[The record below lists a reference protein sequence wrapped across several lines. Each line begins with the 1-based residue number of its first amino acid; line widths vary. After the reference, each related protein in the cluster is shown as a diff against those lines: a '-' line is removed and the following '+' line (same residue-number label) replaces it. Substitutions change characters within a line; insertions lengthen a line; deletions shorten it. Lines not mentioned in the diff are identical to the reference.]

1 MATTIIPTEAEYP
14 FLNMLNGLSGSTK
27 GVVVLYLKLS
37 ALSPVNKMPQKIK
50 AFSEQIRDDALKTG
64 QIAAFILSN
73 QDAAFVMKNQPA
85 DKAEDIIRRVRLTF
99 QGDRALYDSKIDLA
113 HIYRLES
120 DFAAIKA
127 VAEQREA
134 EHKRS
139 EKSAAPAKT
148 VPLAPEHLDAIL
160 RNIQGFNILRLIRR
174 QEAIQLGAGGFSGL
188 FLEYFTST
196 DDLKKAIAPDV
207 NVLSNRWLFQYLS
220 ETLDKRMLGISG
232 ELFAHTPKK
241 LSLNLNISTL
251 FTPMFED
258 FLAQMPDHLK
268 MVVEVRLMDAI
279 RNTRSFMTARDLLHE
294 TGNEILIDGLTP
306 DAFDFINMNLFE
318 PDFVK
323 LNWPFKGLN
332 AQIEASLKR
341 MIETFPADKV
351 ILMRVENEDTLKWGL
366 SHGIDKFQGYFIDSL
381 SAAVCRKLCPSRAKC
396 ASPARC
402 IACKARISGA
412 VRTKCLENQRLDRS
426 LEDNLKG

>member
-134 EHKRS
+134 ERKRS

-174 QEAIQLGAGGFSGL
+174 QEAIQLSASGFSGL

-220 ETLDKRMLGISG
+220 ETLDKRMLGISAD
-232 ELFAHTPKK
+232 LFAHTPKK
-241 LSLNLNISTL
+241 MSLNLNISTL

-258 FLAQMPDHLK
+258 FLAQMPEHLK
-268 MVVEVRLMDAI
+268 IVVEVRLMDI
-279 RNTRSFMTARDLLHE
+279 MQNTKSFMTARDLLHE

-306 DAFDFINMNLFE
+306 NAFEFVDFRLFR

-323 LNWPFKGLN
+323 LNWSFKGWS
-332 AQIEASLKR
+332 AEDEEALAKMTDS
-341 MIETFPADKV
+341 FDADKV
-351 ILMRVENEDTLKWGL
+351 ILMRVEDEESLKWGL

-381 SAAVCRKLCPSRAKC
+381 TAAACRNSCPYRAEC
-396 ASPARC
+396 TSLAQC
-402 IACKARISGA
+402 VACKSRISGA
-412 VRTKCLENQRLDRS
+412 VRAKCLDRKRIDRS
-426 LEDNLKG
+426 FEDNLKG

>member
-134 EHKRS
+134 ERKRS
-139 EKSAAPAKT
+139 EKSATPAKT

-174 QEAIQLGAGGFSGL
+174 QEAIQLSASGFSGL
-188 FLEYFTST
+188 FLESFCT
-196 DDLKKAIAPDV
+196 AI
-207 NVLSNRWLFQYLS
+207 SS
-220 ETLDKRMLGISG
+220 
-232 ELFAHTPKK
+232 
-241 LSLNLNISTL
+241 
-251 FTPMFED
+251 
-258 FLAQMPDHLK
+258 
-268 MVVEVRLMDAI
+268 
-279 RNTRSFMTARDLLHE
+279 
-294 TGNEILIDGLTP
+294 
-306 DAFDFINMNLFE
+306 
-318 PDFVK
+318 
-323 LNWPFKGLN
+323 
-332 AQIEASLKR
+332 
-341 MIETFPADKV
+341 
-351 ILMRVENEDTLKWGL
+351 
-366 SHGIDKFQGYFIDSL
+366 
-381 SAAVCRKLCPSRAKC
+381 
-396 ASPARC
+396 
-402 IACKARISGA
+402 
-412 VRTKCLENQRLDRS
+412 
-426 LEDNLKG
+426 

>member
-1 MATTIIPTEAEYP
+1 M
-14 FLNMLNGLSGSTK
+14 
-27 GVVVLYLKLS
+27 
-37 ALSPVNKMPQKIK
+37 
-50 AFSEQIRDDALKTG
+50 
-64 QIAAFILSN
+64 
-73 QDAAFVMKNQPA
+73 
-85 DKAEDIIRRVRLTF
+85 
-99 QGDRALYDSKIDLA
+99 
-113 HIYRLES
+113 
-120 DFAAIKA
+120 
-127 VAEQREA
+127 
-134 EHKRS
+134 
-139 EKSAAPAKT
+139 
-148 VPLAPEHLDAIL
+148 PLAPEHLDAIL

-174 QEAIQLGAGGFSGL
+174 QEAIQLSASGFSGL

-306 DAFDFINMNLFE
+306 DAFDFIDMNLFE

-332 AQIEASLKR
+332 AQIEASLNR

-381 SAAVCRKLCPSRAKC
+381 SAAVCRKLCPSRAEC